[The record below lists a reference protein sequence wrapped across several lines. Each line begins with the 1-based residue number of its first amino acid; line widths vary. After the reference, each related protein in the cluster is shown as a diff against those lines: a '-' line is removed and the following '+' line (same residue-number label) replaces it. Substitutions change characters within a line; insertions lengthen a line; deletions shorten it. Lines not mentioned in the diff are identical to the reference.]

1 MPHDAMS
8 MESKQA
14 TVTVAGR
21 QVTLTE
27 ADGEKLRLALIDY
40 LSRAADPEQQKEAF
54 RLEKA
59 VPHID
64 EGQLRVGVWVLE
76 GGERSLVMS
85 RTVRDTTKAMV
96 LQLAYVE
103 GQPGGTWRVTS
114 TGEEILHMDED

>member
-1 MPHDAMS
+1 MS

-14 TVTVAGR
+14 TVDVAGR

-40 LSRAADPEQQKEAF
+40 LSRATDPEQQKEAS

-64 EGQLRVGVWVLE
+64 EGQLRVGPWLLE
-76 GGERSLVMS
+76 GGERGLVMA
-85 RTVRDTTKAMV
+85 RTVSDTPAAMV

-103 GQPGGTWRVTS
+103 GQPGGTWRVTAV
-114 TGEEILHMDED
+114 GEETLHMDED

>member
-1 MPHDAMS
+1 
-8 MESKQA
+8 MEAKQA
-14 TVTVAGR
+14 TVTAAGR

-40 LSRAADPEQQKEAF
+40 LSRAADPEQQKEAA

-64 EGQLRVGVWVLE
+64 EGQLRVGAWLLE
-76 GGERSLVMS
+76 GGERGLEMS
-85 RTVRDTTKAMV
+85 RTIRDTPSAMV

-103 GQPGGTWRVTS
+103 GQPGGTWRVTRV
-114 TGEEILHMDED
+114 GEEILHMDEG